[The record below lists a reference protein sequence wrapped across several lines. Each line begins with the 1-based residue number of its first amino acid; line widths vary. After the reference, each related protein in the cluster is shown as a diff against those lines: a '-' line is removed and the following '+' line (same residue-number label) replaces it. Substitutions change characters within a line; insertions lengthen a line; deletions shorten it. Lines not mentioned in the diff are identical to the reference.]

1 MPTLSADT
9 LHAVTRAICE
19 AGGSEEREA
28 ALVADH
34 LVGANLAGHDS
45 HGVGML
51 PAYVESLN
59 AGRLFANQHIA
70 VVRDHGALV
79 VIEGNRG
86 YGQVV
91 GFEAMELAVE
101 RAREHGVALLAIRNS
116 FHLGRIGH
124 WGEQCA
130 RAGCAA
136 VNFVNGIDHGPL
148 QAPYGGAVARL
159 STNPFCVAL
168 PGRDGPSVVLD
179 MATTKIAMGKAR
191 VAFNK
196 GVPVPEDSVLDAEG
210 IATRNAHAMFQE
222 PRGALVA
229 MGEHKGSGLAIMC
242 ELMAGALT
250 GGWTIQPEHPQAGG
264 IINNM
269 LSIVIDPEAMGERDA
284 LYHEIEGLIR
294 WVKAAPPRTGFD
306 EVLVP
311 GEPEARRREE
321 RGAHG
326 IEVDERTF
334 ADIRSAALAVGIDGV
349 SFDRLVS

>member
-1 MPTLSADT
+1 MPTARPDQ
-9 LHAVTRAICE
+9 LHEMTRAICV
-19 AGGSEEREA
+19 AGGSEAREA
-28 ALVADH
+28 GLVADH

-45 HGVGML
+45 HGIGML

-59 AGRLFANQHIA
+59 AGRLFANQHIG
-70 VVRDHGALV
+70 VVRDMGALV

-86 YGQVV
+86 YGQVI
-91 GFEAMELAVE
+91 GYEAMDLAVE
-101 RAREHGVALLAIRNS
+101 RAKAHGVALAAIRNT

-130 RAGCAA
+130 RAGCAS
-136 VNFVNGIDHGPL
+136 VHFVNGIDHGPL

-159 STNPFCVAL
+159 STNPFCVTL

-196 GVPVPEDSVLDAEG
+196 GVEVPEESVLDAKG
-210 IATRNAHAMFQE
+210 FPTRNAQAMFDD
-222 PRGALVA
+222 PRGALVS
-229 MGEHKGSGLAIMC
+229 MGDHKGSGLAILC
-242 ELMAGALT
+242 ELMAGALS

-269 LSIVIDPEAMGERDA
+269 LSIVIDPEAMGEREA
-284 LYHEIEGLIR
+284 LYHEIEALVA
-294 WVKAAPPRTGFD
+294 WVKAAPTRPGFE

-311 GEPEARRREE
+311 GEPEARRRIE
-321 RGAHG
+321 RARDG
-326 IEVDERTF
+326 IEVDPRTF
-334 ADIRSAALAVGIDGV
+334 GDIRAAAATLGIDDHR
-349 SFDRLVS
+349 FDAFFS